1 MKIEETVAALTFVIN
16 ELTEEIRG
24 LRTEIEELKEMQ
36 DMEIVFT
43 PEEDEEGGDYIDKAI
58 NDKYM
63 NEIMDDSI
71 KEALELY
78 YRIFEDSDEDENEEG
93 E

>member
-16 ELTEEIRG
+16 ELTEEIKG
-24 LRTEIEELKEMQ
+24 LRAEIEELKEMQ

-43 PEEDEEGGDYIDKAI
+43 PEEDDEGGD
-58 NDKYM
+58 
-63 NEIMDDSI
+63 SI
-71 KEALELY
+71 
-78 YRIFEDSDEDENEEG
+78 EDSMDLFYGIFNDTDEDNTEEG